1 MSLSGNGVR
10 LATLTTQLRVKWD
23 DTKESWRDAKSIEF
37 EKKYLDELQQSVER
51 AVMIIE
57 KLDKLVTKVR
67 RDCE

>member
-1 MSLSGNGVR
+1 MSVSGNGVR

-23 DTKESWRDAKSIEF
+23 ETKEYWLDAKSIEF
-37 EKKYLDELQQSVER
+37 EKKYLDELQQSVDR

-57 KLDKLVTKVR
+57 QLDKLVTKVR